1 MCAVWERAVSGRV
14 WGKAG
19 GEWGC
24 VFTASLAFQYSFL
37 PSFLLATLQACLR
50 SRIEVTEGL
59 WTYLACAPTP
69 PDCLQVLNSVPSV
82 LSIPEKEGRC
92 PLCLLCS
99 SSFQDSV
106 CRYIKYIFNFGYP
119 GSLLWHM
126 GFSSCCTWAV

>member
-1 MCAVWERAVSGRV
+1 MCGVGEGSVRPSLGEGGRGV
-14 WGKAG
+14 GM
-19 GEWGC
+19 C
-24 VFTASLAFQYSFL
+24 IHCLTCFSVLL

-59 WTYLACAPTP
+59 WTHLAWAPTP

-82 LSIPEKEGRC
+82 LSIPKKEGRC

-106 CRYIKYIFNFGYP
+106 CRYIKDVFNFGYP
-119 GSLLWHM
+119 GSLLWHV
-126 GFSSCCTWAV
+126 GFSSCCTWTV